1 MKGVYTVVCMSTTI
15 LELPCRRYTC
25 LCCQQSVYVVVAEQV
40 QLLRKLLRTDCD
52 GARKSMLE
60 GKLVLPTNQAPSLPV
75 IGGEGDGQL
84 PMWGMPEVGQAGGLE
99 HRIHAEARTSFRAW
113 VTHWMGCIA

>member
-1 MKGVYTVVCMSTTI
+1 MRLLLCSEGRRKISSPVCRSLSLSYLTGLVYIAHFVPVH
-15 LELPCRRYTC
+15 PCWPC
-25 LCCQQSVYVVVAEQV
+25 PVFVVAQQV

-75 IGGEGDGQL
+75 IGGGGDGQM

-99 HRIHAEARTSFRAW
+99 HRIHAEA
-113 VTHWMGCIA
+113 